1 MFEIVLCVLSV
12 RQIADLLCIP
22 FPSVPFFQTLPPVLP
37 LLQPILVLTQTEC
50 QESAAEVAEGDSIT
64 LLSSL
69 VFSVLRPS
77 GETATTT
84 RMARRLTGTIFP
96 MERVSIRTAPV
107 RLRWEDH
114 VQVI

>member
-1 MFEIVLCVLSV
+1 MFKIVLCVLSV
-12 RQIADLLCIP
+12 RRMVALLCIP
-22 FPSVPFFQTLPPVLP
+22 FPSVPFFQTLPPALP
-37 LLQPILVLTQTEC
+37 LLQPILVLTRIVC
-50 QESAAEVAEGDSIT
+50 QESAAEVAEGDSIA
-64 LLSSL
+64 LVSSL

-84 RMARRLTGTIFP
+84 RTARLLTGTLFP
-96 MERVSIRTAPV
+96 TERVSIHTAPV

>member
-1 MFEIVLCVLSV
+1 MFEIVLCALSA
-12 RQIADLLCIP
+12 RRMAILLCIP

-37 LLQPILVLTQTEC
+37 LLQPILVLMRIEC

-84 RMARRLTGTIFP
+84 RMVRRLTGTTFP
-96 MERVSIRTAPV
+96 TERVSTRTAPV
-107 RLRWEDH
+107 RLQWEDH